1 MNLGW
6 TQFGLSRGHQP
17 PRGLAM
23 RVDEITQGEWVWVR
37 REGSLS
43 AQTGASSGREVEKG
57 VKKETEGDQERNKA
71 SEERVGLQRQWVL
84 GMQDKVVNRVQGH
97 GESRVNT
104 RMWSSGD
111 HC

>member
-1 MNLGW
+1 
-6 TQFGLSRGHQP
+6 
-17 PRGLAM
+17 M

-37 REGSLS
+37 REGSLR
-43 AQTGASSGREVEKG
+43 AQTGASCGREDEKG
-57 VKKETEGDQERNKA
+57 VKKETEGDRERNKA

-84 GMQDKVVNRVQGH
+84 GVQDKVVNRVQDR

-104 RMWSSGD
+104 HMWSSGD